1 MKNYYILGYNIKN
14 LIKIWQL
21 KCLLLDI
28 SILIAYNVIERGDFM
43 ATKVA
48 SVSFRIDSELKNQ
61 ADKLFNNLGMNLTTA
76 FNIFLRQSVREGR
89 IPFEI
94 TMNSPN
100 AETISAMREAE
111 RIANDPTVKG
121 FNSVDELMAD
131 LNE

>member
-1 MKNYYILGYNIKN
+1 
-14 LIKIWQL
+14 
-21 KCLLLDI
+21 
-28 SILIAYNVIERGDFM
+28 M
-43 ATKVA
+43 AAKVA

>member
-1 MKNYYILGYNIKN
+1 
-14 LIKIWQL
+14 
-21 KCLLLDI
+21 
-28 SILIAYNVIERGDFM
+28 M

-121 FNSVDELMAD
+121 FNSVGELMAD

>member
-1 MKNYYILGYNIKN
+1 
-14 LIKIWQL
+14 
-21 KCLLLDI
+21 
-28 SILIAYNVIERGDFM
+28 M

-131 LNE
+131 LKE

>member
-21 KCLLLDI
+21 KCSLLDI

-43 ATKVA
+43 AAKVA